1 MKQALLLVFMILMV
15 KAYGADSAEKLY
27 TQDDFDKKVKEEIE
41 SKIQKIK
48 KKSITQL
55 TMELIEKD
63 KRLEDSEEALKRRE
77 EQLKVGEK
85 TLITKIAAF
94 ELKQKKILGCLDKNK
109 SGLARRIKQMVDVI
123 SSMKPL
129 KAAEVL
135 SVQESKISVKI
146 LEQIDPG
153 RASKIF
159 NLMDKEVSARLQKQY
174 LNMRQ

>member
-1 MKQALLLVFMILMV
+1 MKKIILLAFMILFF
-15 KAYGADSAEKLY
+15 KAHAGVDDKIY
-27 TQDDFDKKVKEEIE
+27 TQVEFDKKLTEEIE
-41 SKIQKIK
+41 KSIMKIK

-63 KRLEDSEEALKRRE
+63 RRLEKSEQSLKDKE
-77 EQLKVGEK
+77 EQLKVGES
-85 TLITKIAAF
+85 TLMKKITEF
-94 ELKQKKILGCLDKNK
+94 ETKQKKILGCLDKNK
-109 SGLARRIKQMVDVI
+109 SGQARRIKQMVDVI
-123 SSMKPL
+123 SGMKPL

-135 SVQESKISVKI
+135 SVQDSQISVKI
-146 LEQIDPG
+146 LAQIDPI